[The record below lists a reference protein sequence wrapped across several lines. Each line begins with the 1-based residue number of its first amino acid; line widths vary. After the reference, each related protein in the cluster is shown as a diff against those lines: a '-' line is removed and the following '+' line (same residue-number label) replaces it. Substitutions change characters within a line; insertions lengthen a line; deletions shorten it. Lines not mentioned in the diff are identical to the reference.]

1 MPTANLEVRLES
13 TGFVG
18 MVVPIPTLPSDVIRS
33 FSVPLVSTTKV
44 SSCGNPNLVLESLLC
59 TI

>member
-1 MPTANLEVRLES
+1 MPTANLAVFELVTAS
-13 TGFVG
+13 VG
-18 MVVPIPTLPSDVIRS
+18 VSVPIPTLPSDVIRS

-44 SSCGNPNLVLESLLC
+44 SFCGNPNLVLASLLC